1 MQRRANST
9 IYIFGKSYSCF
20 PLWFLLNRL
29 IHALICLTLVE
40 LLLVKSKE
48 SRSQT
53 LLCSGWVFNDHIRW
67 FNESQQRSTTTDISM
82 SVDGHAGVTSQLIID
97 HSEWETGKIFSCTV
111 SDRSL
116 NKNITRNVSLCTVS
130 YNNGTETQQSFLNV
144 SAENWDADKQGFCEG
159 KHPCSNQG
167 NEDHISKTRVSGVFP
182 ANIIV
187 HWEEDGQTLPSM
199 HDVNSPQWKYSGSS
213 SYSVSSRLNIFK
225 TEDKRSTY
233 SCVVTHESSEALV
246 EATITDVFASVIYS
260 QPSAYLLQGSN
271 ELVCLVFGF
280 SSVSINITGFPNG
293 HTELLNYNT
302 SDSKDAQ
309 MESSVSRA
317 TLTCPKFSL
326 KAS

>member
-116 NKNITRNVSLCTVS
+116 NKNITRNVSLCT
-130 YNNGTETQQSFLNV
+130 
-144 SAENWDADKQGFCEG
+144 G
-159 KHPCSNQG
+159 KV
-167 NEDHISKTRVSGVFP
+167 KT
-182 ANIIV
+182 
-187 HWEEDGQTLPSM
+187 
-199 HDVNSPQWKYSGSS
+199 
-213 SYSVSSRLNIFK
+213 
-225 TEDKRSTY
+225 
-233 SCVVTHESSEALV
+233 
-246 EATITDVFASVIYS
+246 
-260 QPSAYLLQGSN
+260 LL
-271 ELVCLVFGF
+271 L
-280 SSVSINITGFPNG
+280 
-293 HTELLNYNT
+293 
-302 SDSKDAQ
+302 
-309 MESSVSRA
+309 
-317 TLTCPKFSL
+317 
-326 KAS
+326 